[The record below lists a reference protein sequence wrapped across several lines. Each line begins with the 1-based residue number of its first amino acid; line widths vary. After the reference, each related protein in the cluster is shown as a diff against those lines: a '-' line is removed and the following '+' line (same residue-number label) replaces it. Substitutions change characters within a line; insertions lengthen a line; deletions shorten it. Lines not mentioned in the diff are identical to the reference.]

1 LIIMPRRRF
10 PIGLLV
16 LATTMGG
23 CQGAQSALNPYGPEA
38 RELEWLFWFFL
49 AVLSAVWIAV
59 VVALILALIRRRSQV
74 PERSMT
80 RVIGALVG
88 TTAIVLLVLT
98 GLSYRAQSRLYGHQ
112 QTTDLITIHVTGH
125 QWWWEIEY
133 DSSDQS
139 QTFSTANEIHIPLN
153 RQIRMKLTSADVIHS
168 FWVPTVF
175 GKMDLI
181 TGVEN
186 EIRFTVD
193 KPGVLR
199 GQCAEFC
206 GIQHAHM
213 SLLLVAEDLRTFKQW
228 RSSQLNSRRPPASP
242 EGEKIF
248 LSKPCAIC
256 HTIRGT
262 PAGGRFGPDLTH
274 FGSRKTIAAG
284 TLPLTRGAIAGWIVD
299 PQSTKPGANMPA
311 VDLTPR
317 DLLALTDYLE
327 GLR

>member
-1 LIIMPRRRF
+1 MRRR
-10 PIGLLV
+10 L
-16 LATTMGG
+16 LATGVLFVFAAASGG
-23 CQGAQSALNPYGPEA
+23 CRGAQSALNPHGPEA
-38 RELEWLFWFFL
+38 RELAWLFWFFL
-49 AVLSAVWIAV
+49 AILAAVWFAV
-59 VVALILALIRRRSQV
+59 VAALLFALIRRRFPV
-74 PERSMT
+74 REHSMT
-80 RVIGALVG
+80 RIVGALVG
-88 TTAIVLLVLT
+88 ATAIILLVLT
-98 GLSYRAQSRLYGHQ
+98 GLSYRTQSQLYGQ
-112 QTTDLITIHVTGH
+112 EVTAPVTIHLTGH

-133 DSSDQS
+133 ESSNPS
-139 QTFSTANEIHIPLN
+139 QTFTTANEIHVPLN
-153 RQIRMKLTSADVIHS
+153 RQIRLKLTSSDVIHS

-181 TGVEN
+181 PGVKN

-206 GIQHAHM
+206 GFQHAHM
-213 SLLLVAEDLRTFKQW
+213 SLLLIAEDPATFAKW
-228 RSSQLNSRRPPASP
+228 RNSQLRSRLPPASS

-248 LSKPCAIC
+248 LGKPCATC

-284 TLPLTRGAIAGWIVD
+284 TLLLTRGAIAGWIVD

-311 VDLTPR
+311 VDLTPQET
-317 DLLALTDYLE
+317 LALTDYLE